1 MKVTSYTFYNK
12 LQKFLIQVGEV
23 ESISRKK
30 YCSYYP
36 SQECF
41 WSNWALQ
48 HALPSHYCMVKIER
62 YLQKLELLIS
72 IYHGCL
78 WLIYDIL
85 IRHACP
91 LTAQPEFY
99 WGNSLALFRIL
110 WVQNTIRKIR
120 KTELIVRNIACTKEP
135 ESDAASR
142 APTSILTLMGL

>member
-1 MKVTSYTFYNK
+1 MLQISYRNSWF
-12 LQKFLIQVGEV
+12 QVGEV
-23 ESISRKK
+23 ESMSMMK
-30 YCSYYP
+30 YCSYFP

-72 IYHGCL
+72 INPGCL

-85 IRHACP
+85 ICYACP

-99 WGNSLALFRIL
+99 RGNSLALFPIL
-110 WVQNTIRKIR
+110 WVQNTIWKIR
-120 KTELIVRNIACTKEP
+120 KTELIVKNIACSIEA
-135 ESDAASR
+135 ELDAVSR